1 MPLAASSAGASSYSA
16 GLRVSSAAYAVSVL
30 RVEVILGIIASSI
43 AILAFIARAWAN
55 IRRGRRVK
63 RFADEIG
70 STRDA
75 EFRRLQEELQVA
87 EEMSARKRRKREG
100 AE

>member
-16 GLRVSSAAYAVSVL
+16 RLPVSSAAYAVSVL

-63 RFADEIG
+63 RYADEIS

-75 EFRRLQEELQVA
+75 EFRRLQEALQAA
-87 EEMSARKRRKREG
+87 EGMTAQTRRKRERP
-100 AE
+100 E